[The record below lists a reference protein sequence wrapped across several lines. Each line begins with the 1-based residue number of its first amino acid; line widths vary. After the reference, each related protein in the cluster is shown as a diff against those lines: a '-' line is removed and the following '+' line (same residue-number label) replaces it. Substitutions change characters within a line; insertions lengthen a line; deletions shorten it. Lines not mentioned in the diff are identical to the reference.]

1 MKMKSLPNN
10 HISKSREY
18 QSLNNNNNNSNNNSN
33 NSNGNSNSKKKKEQG
48 AREEKATASR

>member
-18 QSLNNNNNNSNNNSN
+18 QSLNNNNNSNNNSN